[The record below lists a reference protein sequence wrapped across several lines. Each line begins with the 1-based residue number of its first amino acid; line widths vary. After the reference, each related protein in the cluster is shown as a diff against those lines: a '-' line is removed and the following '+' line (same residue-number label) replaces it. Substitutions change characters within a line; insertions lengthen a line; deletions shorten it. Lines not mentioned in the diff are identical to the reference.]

1 MSVHAA
7 GERCLKSSF
16 SSMLAF
22 QVINKKLTLIQK
34 SPPKWRAGWAL
45 VRVRMA
51 GICNTD
57 VEILRGY
64 HNFRGTPGHE
74 FVGEVRDIRGARS
87 REKQNWLG
95 RALA

>member
-1 MSVHAA
+1 
-7 GERCLKSSF
+7 
-16 SSMLAF
+16 MLAF
-22 QVINKKLTLIQK
+22 TVNNHRLSKTVVRL
-34 SPPKWRAGWAL
+34 PRVPGDWAL

-74 FVGEVRDIRGARS
+74 FVFFCPARVGRLGPDDS
-87 REKQNWLG
+87 ERVHSVLLYILCRERWEPC
-95 RALA
+95 RCV